1 MNESADETAW
11 EMNLRITRNE
21 ESPSEQTLLLLSH
34 ADQQSH
40 QDRVKTAYYGQ
51 KRLVISDAAS
61 GSYQDVSLFAIMSFR
76 SAEHWNRQSI
86 SKAIEAGGAVLHE
99 QHVTP
104 LMSRH
109 DLSQGTQ
116 EHLNELKWQDDKAMA
131 EGVVLFAAS
140 GGEWPVPGIVCQRF
154 ARYVR
159 RCFGG
164 HPAIIRRIATAESL
178 PKRLEIIS
186 WFGDKQENNIIEIM
200 QSTQASSIKLS
211 ETSML
216 SRDFGDDQLARCM
229 EAAYHSGPICD
240 ADFEKN
246 LARIRGDLEKERW
259 FPALLGV
266 LTLGWSHPI
275 ATIPQDVF
283 GLVQPLSRA
292 DPTAAQCCAVLERVR
307 QGDLDI
313 TKLTEEFQQMRQ
325 AAADRAYVLDIF
337 LGTFLIDE
345 EPSQAISAYLAGL
358 QGDPRLVSPYHD
370 LGLIFERKYNHN
382 DAYRCWDF
390 ARWLSPNHPIM
401 SDVEA
406 WEHDILAV
414 EAEAP
419 FGQFVS
425 I

>member
-1 MNESADETAW
+1 
-11 EMNLRITRNE
+11 MNLRITRHG
-21 ESPSEQTLLLLSH
+21 ESPSEQTLLLLHH

-40 QDRVKTAYYGQ
+40 QDRVETAYYEK

-61 GSYQDVSLFAIMSFR
+61 GSYQDDSLFAIMGFR
-76 SAEHWNRQSI
+76 VAEHINRKSI
-86 SKAIEAGGAVLHE
+86 SEALEAGGAKIHE
-99 QHVTP
+99 QHFTP

-109 DLSQGTQ
+109 ELSQGTQ
-116 EHLNELKWQDDKAMA
+116 KHLDELEWQDGKAMA
-131 EGVVLFAAS
+131 EGVVLFAAD

-159 RCFGG
+159 RYFGG

-178 PKRLEIIS
+178 PKRLEVIS
-186 WFGDKQENNIIEIM
+186 WFGDKQDSNTIEIM
-200 QSTQASSIKLS
+200 HSTQASSIKLS

-259 FPALLGV
+259 FSALLGV

-275 ATIPQDVF
+275 ATIPQDLF
-283 GLVQPLSRA
+283 SLLQPLSKV
-292 DPTAAQCCAVLERVR
+292 DTTAAQCCAMLERMRQR

-313 TKLTEEFQQMRQ
+313 AKLTEEIQQMRKD
-325 AAADRAYVLDIF
+325 AGDRAYVLDIF

-358 QGDPRLVSPYHD
+358 QGAPRLVSPYHD
-370 LGLIFERKYNHN
+370 LGLLFERKYKHN

-406 WEHDILAV
+406 REHDILAV

-425 I
+425 V